1 MLIPEGNNMITISF
15 YDTKPYDK
23 KYFNI
28 INEQYGF
35 TINYFET
42 KLSAKTAKLAE
53 GSDAVCAF
61 VNDDVSAPTIDALHK
76 LGIKIIAMRCAGYNN
91 VDIRYAQ
98 DKIPVVRVPA
108 YSPHAVAEHAMALLL
123 TLNRR
128 IHKAFLRTRDFNFS
142 LNGLTG
148 FDLYGKT
155 VGVVGTGKIGSAF
168 IDICRGFGMKVLAY
182 DVFPNVENVE
192 YTDMDTLLK
201 RSDLISLHCPLNSS
215 TRHIINAKSIEKMKK
230 GVFIVNTS
238 RGALIDSEA
247 LLYGLLNE
255 KLGGACLDVY
265 EEESDLFYEDNSAT
279 IVKDDV
285 LSRLICLPN
294 VIVTSHQGFLTG
306 EALTNIAST
315 TLENI
320 SEFFADGSLDNQ
332 ILMNFSKNTV

>member
-42 KLSAKTAKLAE
+42 KLSARTAKLAE

-182 DVFPNVENVE
+182 DVFPNIDGVE
-192 YTDMDTLLK
+192 YVDMETLLK
-201 RSDLISLHCPLNSS
+201 RSDLISLHCPLTPS
-215 TRHIINAKSIEKMKK
+215 TRHIINAKSIDKMKK

-279 IVKDDV
+279 IVKDDI

>member
-42 KLSAKTAKLAE
+42 KLSARTAKLAE

-61 VNDDVSAPTIDALHK
+61 VNDDVSAPTIDALNK

-155 VGVVGTGKIGSAF
+155 VGVVGKGKIGSAF

-182 DVFPNVENVE
+182 DVFPNLDGVE
-192 YTDMDTLLK
+192 YVEMETLLK
-201 RSDLISLHCPLNSS
+201 RSDLISLHCPLTPA
-215 TRHIINAKSIEKMKK
+215 TRHIINAKSIDKMKK

-279 IVKDDV
+279 IVKDDI

>member
-42 KLSAKTAKLAE
+42 KLSARTAKLAE

-61 VNDDVSAPTIDALHK
+61 VNDDVSAPTVDALNK

-91 VDIRYAQ
+91 VDIRYVQ

-182 DVFPNVENVE
+182 DVFPNLDGVE
-192 YTDMDTLLK
+192 YVDMETLLK
-201 RSDLISLHCPLNSS
+201 RSDLISLHCPLTPS
-215 TRHIINAKSIEKMKK
+215 TRHIINAKSIDKMKK

-279 IVKDDV
+279 IVKDDI

>member
-61 VNDDVSAPTIDALHK
+61 VNDDVSAPTVDALHK
-76 LGIKIIAMRCAGYNN
+76 LGVKIIAMRCAGYNN
-91 VDIRYAQ
+91 VDVKYAQ
-98 DKIPVVRVPA
+98 SKIPIVRVPA

-279 IVKDDV
+279 IVKDDI

>member
-1 MLIPEGNNMITISF
+1 MITISF

-42 KLSAKTAKLAE
+42 KLSARTAKLAE

-182 DVFPNVENVE
+182 DVFPNIDGVE
-192 YTDMDTLLK
+192 YVDMETLLK
-201 RSDLISLHCPLNSS
+201 RSDLISLHCPLTPS
-215 TRHIINAKSIEKMKK
+215 TRHIINAKSIDKMKK

-279 IVKDDV
+279 IVKDDI